1 MQTQRQQQMFSVRKQ
16 NVRGNYAKAKLIAIV
31 NSSLQSFTKHYIPL
45 RLFYEPFIRLQQSV
59 IIVKVVRQI
68 TIKML
73 VTEANEMK
81 KWKYLTMTAV
91 MGSALMLGA
100 CGSDSAQNGNNAETN
115 APASSG
121 QDAADEKLQGAVAG
135 DGSSTVAPIIEAVV
149 EEYAGTQPDV
159 KVSVGVSGTG
169 GGFEKFIAGET
180 DFSNASRPI
189 KDEEKAKLDEAGI
202 AFTELPIAY
211 DGLSVVVNPENDWA
225 KDLTVEQLKKIWVE
239 DGKEKKWSDIDPSWP
254 DEKIVYY
261 SPGTDS
267 GTYDYFD
274 EVILDG
280 ADLAKSATLSEDDNM
295 LVQGVA
301 GDKNAIGFFGYAYY
315 LENKDKL
322 SVVKVNGVEPTSETI
337 EAGEY
342 SPLSRELY
350 TYVKNSAM
358 KDNAAAYDFVKF
370 TLEQAGDMAEAVGY
384 VSLPEEKYTE
394 ALKTLEG
401 LK

>member
-1 MQTQRQQQMFSVRKQ
+1 M
-16 NVRGNYAKAKLIAIV
+16 
-31 NSSLQSFTKHYIPL
+31 
-45 RLFYEPFIRLQQSV
+45 
-59 IIVKVVRQI
+59 
-68 TIKML
+68 
-73 VTEANEMK
+73 TEANEMK

-121 QDAADEKLQGAVAG
+121 QEAADEKLQGAVAG

-180 DFSNASRPI
+180 DFSNASRNI
-189 KDEEKAKLDEAGI
+189 KDEEKKKLEEAGI
-202 AFTELPIAY
+202 DFTELALAY

-225 KDLTVEQLKKIWVE
+225 KDLTVEQLQKIWIE

-280 ADLAKSATLSEDDNM
+280 ADLVSSATLSEDDNM

-301 GDKNAIGFFGYAYY
+301 GDKNAIGIFGYAYY

-322 SVVKVNGVEPTSETI
+322 NIVKINGVEPTSEII
-337 EAGEY
+337 EGGEY
-342 SPLSRELY
+342 KPLSRPLF

-358 KDNAAAYDFVKF
+358 KDNEAAYDFIKF
-370 TLEQAGDMAEAVGY
+370 TLENAGDMAEAVGY
-384 VSLPEEKYTE
+384 VRLPEEKYTE
-394 ALKTLEG
+394 GLKTLEG